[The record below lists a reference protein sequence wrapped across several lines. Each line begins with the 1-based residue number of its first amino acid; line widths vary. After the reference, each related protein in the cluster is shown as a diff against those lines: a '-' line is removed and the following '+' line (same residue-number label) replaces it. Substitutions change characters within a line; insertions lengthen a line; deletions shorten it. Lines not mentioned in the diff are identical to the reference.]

1 MPYDTSTPDGDV
13 LVHARRPL
21 PTAAGIADCL
31 LLLEEEADALGLEA
45 AKRLLGAV
53 AVAVMEEALARH
65 GAVSPKA

>member
-1 MPYDTSTPDGDV
+1 MPYDTSILDGDV
-13 LVHARRPL
+13 LEAARRPL

-31 LLLEEEADALGLEA
+31 LLLEEEAAALGLDA

-65 GAVSPKA
+65 GGISPKA